1 MKLSKQN
8 CMLNLEMVSVGRPT
22 RNSYGFNKS
31 KSTKFVSKRR
41 RHTSNKVHNDQT
53 AVSTRNKVSPNN
65 ICN

>member
-22 RNSYGFNKS
+22 RDSYGFKRS
-31 KSTKFVSKRR
+31 KSNKFVTKRR
-41 RHTSNKVHNDQT
+41 HMSNKVHNDQT